1 MGTAQL
7 HRCDVLAAP
16 WPGIHLTS
24 TESARHFGRHWH
36 TTYGLGLLEAG
47 AHKSASGRGPVE
59 AFAGDLVTTNPGEVH
74 DGRPLGVDSRRWHTV
89 YAEPDALQALLG
101 RTEGPGEISQPV
113 IQDPA
118 LARVLLQ
125 ALHRLRT
132 WPQAQA
138 DAAARLACEE
148 SLVHAFG
155 LAFARHGTRRAEAP
169 AQPALTR
176 VHARLCDAPLQVPSL
191 AELAQL
197 AGLSKFQLLRRFR
210 AVYGMTPFAWLQHQ
224 RAERAR
230 AWIAAGMDLARA
242 AAAAGF
248 ADQSHMTR
256 VFLRQFGFTP
266 GTWRK
271 ATRLQ

>member
-1 MGTAQL
+1 MRTREL

-16 WPGIHLTS
+16 WAGFHLVS

-47 AHKSASGRGPVE
+47 AHQSASGRGPVE

-74 DGRPLGVDSRRWHTV
+74 DGRPLGVDSRRWHTL
-89 YAEPDALQALLG
+89 YAEPAALQALLG
-101 RTEGPGEISQPV
+101 RTDDLGEISRPV
-113 IQDPA
+113 IQDA
-118 LARVLLQ
+118 AVARVLLQ
-125 ALHRLRT
+125 ALRRLRT
-132 WPQAQA
+132 WPHLQA

-155 LAFARHGTRRAEAP
+155 LAFTRHGTQPQEAP
-169 AQPALTR
+169 AQPALTQ

-191 AELAQL
+191 GELAQL

-210 AVYGMTPFAWLQHQ
+210 AAYGMTPFAWLQHQ

-230 AWIAAGMDLARA
+230 AWIARGMDLSRA

-266 GTWRK
+266 GAWRK

>member
-1 MGTAQL
+1 MRTAQL
-7 HRCDVLAAP
+7 HRCDVMAAP
-16 WPGIHLTS
+16 WSGIHLVS

-89 YAEPDALQALLG
+89 YAEPDALRSLLG
-101 RTEGPGEISQPV
+101 RTEGLAEINRPV
-113 IQDPA
+113 IQDA
-118 LARVLLQ
+118 ELAQVLLQ
-125 ALHRLRT
+125 LLRRLSA
-132 WPQAQA
+132 WPKVQA
-138 DAAARLACEE
+138 DAATRLACEE

-155 LAFARHGTRRAEAP
+155 LAFAHHSTQPREAE
-169 AQPALTR
+169 AQPALAQ

-191 AELAQL
+191 GELAQL

-210 AVYGMTPFAWLQHQ
+210 AAYGMTPFAWLQHQ

-230 AWIAAGMDLARA
+230 AWIAGGMELARA

-266 GTWRK
+266 GAWRK